1 MVPVNWTHV
10 QDARMNVEDICAGYS
25 KGGTSGALHSQSL
38 VKKKH
43 LCKHSQL
50 FMVGAEHFKDKV
62 RRQKGL
68 NDFIVTA

>member
-1 MVPVNWTHV
+1 
-10 QDARMNVEDICAGYS
+10 
-25 KGGTSGALHSQSL
+25 
-38 VKKKH
+38 

-68 NDFIVTA
+68 NDFIVTV